1 MAEDKK
7 KNEDYTSCLH
17 CELKKHTT
25 KELGI
30 GKVR

>member
-7 KNEDYTSCLH
+7 NEDNTSCLH
-17 CELKKHTT
+17 CELKKHST